1 MLCDVPHNNNN
12 DSNKSSEV
20 KEMREFL
27 DDRWMDHKVYRLRRP
42 LTYVLYTAL
51 PYAKGFS
58 RINHTTDHCDRSGFI
73 GLKGRR
79 FSS

>member
-42 LTYVLYTAL
+42 LTYVLYT
-51 PYAKGFS
+51 YV
-58 RINHTTDHCDRSGFI
+58 
-73 GLKGRR
+73 
-79 FSS
+79 